1 MDAASVIDTLRY
13 ASRLRD
19 AGVEPGQAEA
29 MSRALNDE
37 IGSGVATKAD
47 LDHAVGELRIEFAKV
62 VARVDVIEA
71 RFDGVDERFVAV
83 DARFDS
89 VDARFDSVD
98 ARFDAMD
105 AKFDA
110 MDAKFDALAGK
121 FDTQG
126 RYVFLV
132 LALIVALGLF
142 NAVYP
147 QVTSKEPQIAEGQP
161 TPATSTAPVS
171 SPQAEVR

>member
-1 MDAASVIDTLRY
+1 MIDTLRY
-13 ASRLRD
+13 ASRLKD
-19 AGVEPGQAEA
+19 AGFDPRQAEA

-47 LDHAVGELRIEFAKV
+47 LDHAVGELQVEFAKV
-62 VARVDVIEA
+62 VARVDVMEA
-71 RFDGVDERFVAV
+71 RFDSVDERFVA
-83 DARFDS
+83 
-89 VDARFDSVD
+89 VD

-110 MDAKFDALAGK
+110 MDAKFDAMNAKFDALNGK

-132 LALIVALGLF
+132 LALIAALGLF

-147 QVTSKEPQIAEGQP
+147 QLTAKEPGIASVQSP
-161 TPATSTAPVS
+161 TAVS
-171 SPQAEVR
+171 VVPEAR